1 MGIFGKWLGG
11 GLGFAVG
18 GPIGGLLGFLVGS
31 MIDSTTVHTS
41 TYTAGTGRTSQGDFG
56 MSLLVLVAAVMKAD
70 GKVVKSELDYVKQF
84 FVRQFGQESAKQAL
98 LMLKDILKQLVV
110 SMIDSTTVHTTTYT
124 AGTART
130 SQGDFGMSLLV
141 LVAAVMKADGKV
153 VKSELDY
160 VKQFFVSQ
168 FGQESAKQALLMLKD
183 ILKQDIP
190 VRDVCLQIKGNMDY
204 SSRLQL
210 LHLLF
215 NLSLADS
222 VIHPSEIQIIE
233 SISSYL
239 GVNSNDFL
247 SIRNMFIP
255 ETDSSYKIL
264 EIDPSSSNEEV
275 KKAYRRMAMKY
286 HPDKV
291 SHLGDDIRKSAD
303 DKFAM
308 VNEAYEKIKRERNI
322 N

>member
-11 GLGFAVG
+11 GLGFAMG

-31 MIDSTTVHTS
+31 MIDGTTVHTS
-41 TYTAGTGRTSQGDFG
+41 TYTSGTTRSSQGDFG

-84 FVRQFGQESAKQAL
+84 FVRQFGQESAKHAL
-98 LMLKDILKQLVV
+98 LTLKDILKQ
-110 SMIDSTTVHTTTYT
+110 
-124 AGTART
+124 
-130 SQGDFGMSLLV
+130 
-141 LVAAVMKADGKV
+141 
-153 VKSELDY
+153 E
-160 VKQFFVSQ
+160 
-168 FGQESAKQALLMLKD
+168 
-183 ILKQDIP
+183 IP
-190 VRDVCLQIKGNMDY
+190 VRDVCLQIKVNMDY

-215 NLSLADS
+215 NISLADT
-222 VIHPSEIQIIE
+222 VISASEILIIE
-233 SISSYL
+233 KIASYL
-239 GVNSNDFL
+239 GVASGDFL
-247 SIRNMFIP
+247 SIKNMFIP

-264 EIDPSSSNEEV
+264 EIDPSSTNEEV
-275 KKAYRRMAMKY
+275 KKAYRRIAMKY

-303 DKFAM
+303 DKFTM
-308 VNEAYEKIKRERNI
+308 VNEAYEKIKKERNM

>member
-11 GLGFAVG
+11 GLGFVMG

-31 MIDSTTVHTS
+31 MLDSTTEQST
-41 TYTAGTGRTSQGDFG
+41 TYTTRTARTTQGDFG

-98 LMLKDILKQLVV
+98 MMLKDIIKQ
-110 SMIDSTTVHTTTYT
+110 
-124 AGTART
+124 
-130 SQGDFGMSLLV
+130 
-141 LVAAVMKADGKV
+141 
-153 VKSELDY
+153 E
-160 VKQFFVSQ
+160 
-168 FGQESAKQALLMLKD
+168 
-183 ILKQDIP
+183 IP
-190 VRDVCLQIKGNMDY
+190 VRDVCLQISRNMDY

-215 NLSLADS
+215 NVSLADS
-222 VIHPSEIQIIE
+222 MIHPSEIEIIE
-233 SISSYL
+233 NISGYL
-239 GVNSNDFL
+239 GVASSDFL
-247 SIRNMFIP
+247 SIKNMFIP
-255 ETDSSYKIL
+255 ETNSSYKIL
-264 EIDPSSSNEEV
+264 EIDTSASNDEV

-291 SHLGDDIRKSAD
+291 SHLGDDFRKTAD
-303 DKFAM
+303 EKFKK

-322 N
+322 V

>member
-1 MGIFGKWLGG
+1 
-11 GLGFAVG
+11 
-18 GPIGGLLGFLVGS
+18 
-31 MIDSTTVHTS
+31 
-41 TYTAGTGRTSQGDFG
+41 

-84 FVRQFGQESAKQAL
+84 FVRQFGPESAKQAL
-98 LMLKDILKQLVV
+98 LMLKDILKQ
-110 SMIDSTTVHTTTYT
+110 
-124 AGTART
+124 
-130 SQGDFGMSLLV
+130 
-141 LVAAVMKADGKV
+141 
-153 VKSELDY
+153 E
-160 VKQFFVSQ
+160 
-168 FGQESAKQALLMLKD
+168 
-183 ILKQDIP
+183 IP

-233 SISSYL
+233 KISSYL

-264 EIDPSSSNEEV
+264 EIVPSSSNEEV

>member
-11 GLGFAVG
+11 GLGFAMG

-31 MIDSTTVHTS
+31 MIDGTTVRTS
-41 TYTAGTGRTSQGDFG
+41 TYTSGTTRSSQGDFG

-84 FVRQFGQESAKQAL
+84 FVRQFGQESAKHAL
-98 LMLKDILKQLVV
+98 LTLKDILKQ
-110 SMIDSTTVHTTTYT
+110 
-124 AGTART
+124 
-130 SQGDFGMSLLV
+130 
-141 LVAAVMKADGKV
+141 
-153 VKSELDY
+153 E
-160 VKQFFVSQ
+160 
-168 FGQESAKQALLMLKD
+168 
-183 ILKQDIP
+183 IP
-190 VRDVCLQIKGNMDY
+190 VRDVCLQIKVNMDY

-215 NLSLADS
+215 NISLADT
-222 VIHPSEIQIIE
+222 VISPSEIQIIE
-233 SISSYL
+233 KIASYM
-239 GVNSNDFL
+239 GVASGDFL
-247 SIRNMFIP
+247 SIKNMFIP

-264 EIDPSSSNEEV
+264 EIDPSSTNEEV
-275 KKAYRRMAMKY
+275 KKAYRRIAMKY

-303 DKFAM
+303 DKFTM
-308 VNEAYEKIKRERNI
+308 VNEAYEKIKKERNM